1 MVKEERECTEIITQI
16 AAARAALDAAAQI
29 VVKDYALSCVNE
41 FSSNEGLEK
50 MEKLMRLL
58 FKYL

>member
-16 AAARAALDAAAQI
+16 AAARAALDSAAQI
-29 VVKDYALSCVNE
+29 VVKDYAISCVNE
-41 FSSNEGLEK
+41 FSSEKGTEK